1 MNTLI
6 SLLFSY
12 YILLIIGIITGLY
25 FFKKAYDSLFKTDLD
40 YKKIAIWFYN
50 TVKSIF
56 GVWKR

>member
-12 YILLIIGIITGLY
+12 YILRLIGIVFGLWI
-25 FFKKAYDSLFKTDLD
+25 FKIGMKKFLKIDLD

>member
-12 YILLIIGIITGLY
+12 YTLRLIGIVFGLWI
-25 FFKKAYDSLFKTDLD
+25 FKIGMKKFLKINLD

-50 TVKSIF
+50 IIKSIF